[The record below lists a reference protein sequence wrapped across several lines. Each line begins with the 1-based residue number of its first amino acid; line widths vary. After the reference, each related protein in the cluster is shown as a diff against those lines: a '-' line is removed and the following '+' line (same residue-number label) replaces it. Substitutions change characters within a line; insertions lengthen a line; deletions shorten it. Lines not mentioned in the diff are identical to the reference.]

1 MLFSWQTIEKTAT
14 YGILF
19 CMNHEHST
27 LPDDPAELKK
37 IILDIQKQSATLE
50 AGHQKVQ
57 SALQTEINYL
67 NEQIRVLRQTIFGP
81 TSEKRDLGDSPQ
93 LLLFDMPENIPEN
106 LSAETEELEEIVVPE
121 HNRKKKGRKKL
132 PEDLPRVDVVHDLAE
147 EEKICACGCEL
158 SRIGEEISEKLDI
171 VPAKIQ
177 VIRNIRPK
185 YACKKCEGL
194 EDDGPSVKITPVP
207 AQIIPKGL
215 ATAGLLAY
223 VLTAKFVDA
232 LPFYRQEKQFRRIG
246 IELPRTTMCGWAMK
260 AAEACLP
267 LMSLLKEE
275 IRGGPIINVDESTVQ
290 VLHEPGRSPTQ
301 KSYMWIFKGGL
312 PDRASLIYEYHP
324 TRSGDV
330 AKLFLD
336 GYQGA
341 VQTDGYKGYDF
352 LDKRQDV
359 LHVGCWAHARRKFMD
374 VKKASSSKKAG
385 SYDKALRFIK
395 HLYALEKVAR
405 QKEMS
410 GDEVYE
416 WRQKQAKP
424 ILEKF
429 KTWLNK
435 KSSQVAPK
443 SLFGK
448 AISYCLAQWH
458 RLENY
463 IKAGHA
469 GIDNN
474 VAENAIRPF
483 VVGRKNWLF
492 SGTPA
497 GARASAVL
505 YSLIET
511 AKANKLEP
519 YSYLRYLFEKLP
531 STSPDDLL
539 NLLPHNLSAE
549 KMILPSLPSGV

>member
-1 MLFSWQTIEKTAT
+1 
-14 YGILF
+14 
-19 CMNHEHST
+19 MNYDNHS
-27 LPDDPAELKK
+27 LPDDTAELKK
-37 IILDIQKQSATLE
+37 IILNIQENFNKVE
-50 AGHQKVQ
+50 AESKKAH
-57 SALQTEINYL
+57 ADYEAEINYL
-67 NEQIRVLRQTIFGP
+67 NEQIRILRQTIFGP
-81 TSEKRDLGDSPQ
+81 TSEKRSFGDSPQ
-93 LLLFDMPENIPEN
+93 LLLFDMPENLPAN

-121 HNRKKKGRKKL
+121 QSKKKKGRKKL
-132 PEDLPRVDVVHDLAE
+132 AEDLPRVDVIHDLAE
-147 EEKICACGCEL
+147 EEKVCACGCEL

-177 VIRNIRPK
+177 VVRNIRPK

-194 EDDGPSVKITPVP
+194 EDDGPSVKIAPVP
-207 AQIIPKGL
+207 AQIIPKGI

-232 LPFYRQEKQFRRIG
+232 LPFYRQEKQFRRLG

-267 LMSLLKEE
+267 LVSLLKKE
-275 IRGGPIINVDESTVQ
+275 IRSGPMINVDETTVQ

-312 PDRASLIYEYHP
+312 PDQSSLIYEYHP

-336 GYQGA
+336 GYQGG

-352 LDKRQDV
+352 LDQRPDII
-359 LHVGCWAHARRKFMD
+359 HVGCWAHARRKFMD
-374 VKKASSSKKAG
+374 AKKTSSSKKSG
-385 SYDKALRFIK
+385 SYDKALSFIK
-395 HLYALEKVAR
+395 RLYALEKVAR

-410 GDEVYE
+410 EDQVYE

-424 ILEKF
+424 ILQKF
-429 KTWLNK
+429 KIWLIK
-435 KSSQVAPK
+435 RSSQVVPK
-443 SLFGK
+443 SLLGQ

-463 IKAGHA
+463 IKDGHA

-492 SGTPA
+492 SGTTE
-497 GARASAVL
+497 GAKASAVL

-531 STSPDDLL
+531 ATSPDDLS
-539 NLLPHNLSAE
+539 NLLPYNLSTE
-549 KMILPSLPSGV
+549 KIILTGLPSGV

>member
-1 MLFSWQTIEKTAT
+1 
-14 YGILF
+14 
-19 CMNHEHST
+19 MNYDHST
-27 LPDDPAELKK
+27 LPDDASKLKK
-37 IILDIQKQSATLE
+37 IILDIQEKFTKVESDYQS
-50 AGHQKVQ
+50 
-57 SALQTEINYL
+57 EINFL
-67 NEQIRVLRQTIFGP
+67 NEQIRVLRQTIFGSK
-81 TSEKRDLGDSPQ
+81 SEKRDVGESTQ
-93 LLLFDMPENIPEN
+93 LPLFDMPECLPAN
-106 LSAETEELEEIVVPE
+106 LSTETKGQKKIVVPE
-121 HNRKKKGRKKL
+121 HSRKKKGRKKL

-147 EEKICACGCEL
+147 EEKVCACGCEL
-158 SRIGEEISEKLDI
+158 SRIGEEVSEKLDI

-194 EDDGPSVKITPVP
+194 EDDGPSVKIAPPP

-232 LPFYRQEKQFRRIG
+232 LPFYRQEKQFGRLG

-260 AAEACLP
+260 AAETCLP
-267 LMSLLKEE
+267 LISLLKEE
-275 IRGGPIINVDESTVQ
+275 IRGGPIIHVDETTVQ
-290 VLHEPGRSPTQ
+290 VLHEPGRAPEQ

-312 PDRASLIYEYHP
+312 SKRPSLIYEYHR

-330 AKLFLD
+330 AKLFFD
-336 GYQGA
+336 GYQGT

-352 LDKRQDV
+352 LDHRPDII
-359 LHVGCWAHARRKFMD
+359 HVGCWAHARRKFMD
-374 VKKASSSKKAG
+374 VKKASTSKKAG
-385 SYDKALRFIK
+385 SSDKALSLIRR
-395 HLYALEKVAR
+395 LYALEKIAK

-410 GDEVYE
+410 AKEVYE
-416 WRQKQAKP
+416 WRQSQAKP
-424 ILEKF
+424 ILQEF
-429 KTWLNK
+429 KIWLNK
-435 KSSQVAPK
+435 RSSQVVPK
-443 SLFGK
+443 SLLGQ
-448 AISYCLAQWH
+448 AVSYCRTQWH

-463 IKAGHA
+463 IKDGYTE
-469 GIDNN
+469 IDNN
-474 VAENAIRPF
+474 GAENAIRPF

-492 SGTPA
+492 SGTPE

-531 STSPDDLL
+531 ATSPDDLH
-539 NLLPHNLSAE
+539 NLLPQNLSSE
-549 KMILPSLPSGV
+549 KIILPSSPSGV